1 MPRPHRCR
9 FIDSYPDHWSFAA
22 LDDPS
27 RDTVIMSLDEYE
39 TIRLLDK
46 EGLKQEECAE
56 KMGVARTTITA
67 IYESARKKLAQCL
80 VDGKTLRIEGG
91 SYKLS
96 NHFIGEIKPKGE
108 KEMRVAV
115 TFDNGEVFQHFGRT
129 EQFKLF
135 DIEEG
140 KINQEQVI
148 DTNGNGHGALAGF
161 LKSAGVEALICG
173 GLGQGAK
180 NALDEAGIT
189 VYSGVSGH
197 VDAAVQNFIDGKITV
212 QNEATCDHHGHG
224 EHDCHGDHHHGC
236 HGHHE

>member
-1 MPRPHRCR
+1 
-9 FIDSYPDHWSFAA
+9 
-22 LDDPS
+22 
-27 RDTVIMSLDEYE
+27 
-39 TIRLLDK
+39 
-46 EGLKQEECAE
+46 
-56 KMGVARTTITA
+56 
-67 IYESARKKLAQCL
+67 
-80 VDGKTLRIEGG
+80 
-91 SYKLS
+91 
-96 NHFIGEIKPKGE
+96 
-108 KEMRVAV
+108 MRVAV

-189 VYSGVSGH
+189 VYSGVSGD
-197 VDAAVQNFIDGKITV
+197 VDTAVQNFIDGKITV
-212 QNEATCDHHGHG
+212 QNGATCDHHGHG
-224 EHDCHGDHHHGC
+224 DHGCHGDHLHGC

>member
-39 TIRLLDK
+39 TILPAGQGR
-46 EGLKQEECAE
+46 AE
-56 KMGVARTTITA
+56 TGGMCRENGRCRTTITA

-115 TFDNGEVFQHFGRT
+115 TFDNGEVFSTSDAQSSLSSLTLRRKDKSGT
-129 EQFKLF
+129 
-135 DIEEG
+135 
-140 KINQEQVI
+140 
-148 DTNGNGHGALAGF
+148 GN
-161 LKSAGVEALICG
+161 
-173 GLGQGAK
+173 
-180 NALDEAGIT
+180 
-189 VYSGVSGH
+189 
-197 VDAAVQNFIDGKITV
+197 
-212 QNEATCDHHGHG
+212 
-224 EHDCHGDHHHGC
+224 
-236 HGHHE
+236 